1 MKWVTREKVKVD
13 RVACPWL
20 IKRFIDPEAE
30 LLFVPPEAVLEVA
43 EREGAI
49 SYDARGQ
56 GRYDHREGKCTFEV
70 LIEEYGL
77 DDGST
82 EPSGR
87 ASGRGLAEVPALQ
100 LLADIVHGADTAD
113 REYTPQSPGLR
124 AIAEGFHYLDVPDEE
139 RLAHGFAIYD
149 ALYAWCQQA
158 TRNA

>member
-20 IKRFIDPEAE
+20 IKQFIDPEAE
-30 LLFVPPEAVLEVA
+30 LLFVPPEQVLEVA

-49 SYDARGQ
+49 SYDARGKGQ
-56 GRYDHREGKCTFEV
+56 YDHREGKCTFEV

-77 DDGST
+77 DDS
-82 EPSGR
+82 
-87 ASGRGLAEVPALQ
+87 ALRM
-100 LLADIVHGADTAD
+100 LADIVHGADTAD
-113 REYTPQSPGLR
+113 RDRTDQSAGLQ

-149 ALYAWCQQA
+149 ALYAWCQH
-158 TRNA
+158 TVRSPKS

>member
-30 LLFVPPEAVLEVA
+30 LLFVPPEQVLEVA
-43 EREGAI
+43 ERERAT
-49 SYDARGQ
+49 SYDARGK
-56 GRYDHREGKCTFEV
+56 GRYDHREGRCTFEV

-77 DDGST
+77 DD
-82 EPSGR
+82 
-87 ASGRGLAEVPALQ
+87 PALQ

-113 REYTPQSPGLR
+113 RDRTDQSAGLR

-149 ALYAWCQQA
+149 ALYAWCQH
-158 TRNA
+158 TVRSPKF

>member
-30 LLFVPPEAVLEVA
+30 LLFVPREAVLEVA

-82 EPSGR
+82 EPSGQ
-87 ASGRGLAEVPALQ
+87 ASGRGLAEVPALR

-113 REYTPQSPGLR
+113 REHTPQSPGLR

-158 TRNA
+158 TRNP

>member
-30 LLFVPPEAVLEVA
+30 LLFVPPEQVLEVA

-56 GRYDHREGKCTFEV
+56 GQYDHREGKCTFEV

-77 DDGST
+77 DDS
-82 EPSGR
+82 
-87 ASGRGLAEVPALQ
+87 ALRM
-100 LLADIVHGADTAD
+100 LADIVHGADTAD
-113 REYTPQSPGLR
+113 RDRTDQSAGLR

-149 ALYAWCQQA
+149 ALYAWCQH
-158 TRNA
+158 TVRSPKF

>member
-1 MKWVTREKVKVD
+1 MKWITRENVKVD

-20 IKRFIDPEAE
+20 IERFIDPDAE
-30 LLFVPPEAVLEVA
+30 LLFVPAEDVLEVA

-70 LIEEYGL
+70 LIEEYDL
-77 DDGST
+77 DRND
-82 EPSGR
+82 
-87 ASGRGLAEVPALQ
+87 LALW

-113 REYTPQSPGLR
+113 RDRTPQSAGLR

-139 RLAHGFAIYD
+139 RLFHRFAIYD
-149 ALYAWCQQA
+149 ALYAWCQRQFKLE
-158 TRNA
+158 T

>member
-30 LLFVPPEAVLEVA
+30 LLFVPAEEVLEVA
-43 EREGAI
+43 EREGAT

-70 LIEEYGL
+70 LIEEYDL
-77 DDGST
+77 DEDD
-82 EPSGR
+82 
-87 ASGRGLAEVPALQ
+87 LALW
-100 LLADIVHGADTAD
+100 LLADIIHGADTAD
-113 REYTPQSPGLR
+113 RDRTPQSAGLR
-124 AIAEGFHYLDVPDEE
+124 AIAEGFHYLDAPDEE

-149 ALYAWCQQA
+149 ALYAWCQRQFKFE
-158 TRNA
+158 T

>member
-30 LLFVPPEAVLEVA
+30 LLFVPAEEVLEVA

-49 SYDARGQ
+49 SYDAQGAGQ
-56 GRYDHREGKCTFEV
+56 YDHREGKCTFEV
-70 LIEEYGL
+70 LVEEYDL
-77 DDGST
+77 DEDD
-82 EPSGR
+82 
-87 ASGRGLAEVPALQ
+87 LALW

-113 REYTPQSPGLR
+113 RDRTPQSAGLR
-124 AIAEGFHYLDVPDEE
+124 AIAEGFHYLGAPDEE

-149 ALYAWCQQA
+149 ALYVWCQRQFKMEVQ
-158 TRNA
+158 

>member
-1 MKWVTREKVKVD
+1 MKWITREKVKVD

-30 LLFVPPEAVLEVA
+30 LLFVPAEAVLAVA

-56 GRYDHREGKCTFEV
+56 GRYDHREGRCTFEV

-77 DDGST
+77 DD
-82 EPSGR
+82 
-87 ASGRGLAEVPALQ
+87 PALR

-113 REYTPQSPGLR
+113 RDRTLQSAGLR
-124 AIAEGFHYLDVPDEE
+124 AIAEGFHYLDAPDEE

-149 ALYAWCQQA
+149 ALYAWCQHAVRNTEYA
-158 TRNA
+158 TRNPQRGNS

>member
-30 LLFVPPEAVLEVA
+30 LLFVPAEEVLEVA
-43 EREGAI
+43 ERERAI

-70 LIEEYGL
+70 LIEEYDL
-77 DDGST
+77 DDDD
-82 EPSGR
+82 
-87 ASGRGLAEVPALQ
+87 PALR

-113 REYTPQSPGLR
+113 RDRTDQSAGLR
-124 AIAEGFHYLDVPDEE
+124 AIAEGFHCLDTPDEE

-149 ALYAWCQQA
+149 ALYAWCQQ
-158 TRNA
+158 TVRSPKSKVQVGRRT

>member
-20 IKRFIDPEAE
+20 IKQFIDPEAE
-30 LLFVPPEAVLEVA
+30 LLFVPPEQVLEVA

-49 SYDARGQ
+49 SYDARGKGQ
-56 GRYDHREGKCTFEV
+56 YDHREGKCTFEV
-70 LIEEYGL
+70 LSEEYGL
-77 DDGST
+77 DDS
-82 EPSGR
+82 
-87 ASGRGLAEVPALQ
+87 ALR

-113 REYTPQSPGLR
+113 RDRTDQSAGLR

-149 ALYAWCQQA
+149 ALYAWCQH
-158 TRNA
+158 TVRSPKS

>member
-30 LLFVPPEAVLEVA
+30 LLFVPAEEVLEVA

-49 SYDARGQ
+49 SYDARGAGQ
-56 GRYDHREGKCTFEV
+56 YDHREGKCTFEV
-70 LIEEYGL
+70 LIEEYDL
-77 DDGST
+77 DEDD
-82 EPSGR
+82 
-87 ASGRGLAEVPALQ
+87 LALW

-113 REYTPQSPGLR
+113 RDRTPQSAGLR
-124 AIAEGFHYLDVPDEE
+124 AIAEGFHYLDVPDEQ

-149 ALYAWCQQA
+149 ALYAWCQHQFKPENL
-158 TRNA
+158 T